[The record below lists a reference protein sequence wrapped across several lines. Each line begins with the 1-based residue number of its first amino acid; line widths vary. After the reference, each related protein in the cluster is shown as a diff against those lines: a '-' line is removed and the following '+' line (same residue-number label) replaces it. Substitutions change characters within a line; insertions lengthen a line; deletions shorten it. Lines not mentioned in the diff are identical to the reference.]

1 MRYFLLQ
8 IKRVCRALPFLL
20 ITTLV
25 LTGVVGLLAVIQAK
39 TSAED
44 DGRQKIRLAVVG
56 DTEDEFVKSGISL
69 LQEMDSSRY
78 TCTIEEMSEEEAQR
92 ALERREINGY
102 LVVPQDF
109 LRSVMSGD
117 NYKVTFVTGTAQHGL
132 GTMLARE
139 LADTVS
145 VMLTETQSGIYAFSR
160 FARQEGETDSLDDQI
175 LQLNFR
181 YFDVVLP
188 RADIYRIDTP
198 DSTSFLSVQGYYFC
212 SALLLFF
219 LFFGTASCYL
229 FIRREDSLGRML
241 AVRGR
246 GAVSQTL
253 SEYGAYC
260 VLTGLCYLTISAVLM
275 AVSAGAGAT
284 LPELEE
290 AGAAGQIRILFAM
303 ALLIPA
309 VSALQYFL
317 CQMVR
322 SLVSGVLLSFCCV
335 VGLGYL
341 SGCFY
346 PLSFF
351 PPAVQEISAWL
362 PTGLLMEYLQRVL
375 SGDGAAVI
383 ALLVLLWTTLF
394 LAAALGMRR
403 LRLSR

>member
-92 ALERREINGY
+92 ALERREISGY

-160 FARQEGETDSLDDQI
+160 FAG
-175 LQLNFR
+175 
-181 YFDVVLP
+181 
-188 RADIYRIDTP
+188 
-198 DSTSFLSVQGYYFC
+198 
-212 SALLLFF
+212 
-219 LFFGTASCYL
+219 
-229 FIRREDSLGRML
+229 RRER
-241 AVRGR
+241 
-246 GAVSQTL
+246 
-253 SEYGAYC
+253 
-260 VLTGLCYLTISAVLM
+260 
-275 AVSAGAGAT
+275 
-284 LPELEE
+284 
-290 AGAAGQIRILFAM
+290 RILWT
-303 ALLIPA
+303 I
-309 VSALQYFL
+309 
-317 CQMVR
+317 R
-322 SLVSGVLLSFCCV
+322 SCS
-335 VGLGYL
+335 
-341 SGCFY
+341 
-346 PLSFF
+346 
-351 PPAVQEISAWL
+351 
-362 PTGLLMEYLQRVL
+362 
-375 SGDGAAVI
+375 
-383 ALLVLLWTTLF
+383 
-394 LAAALGMRR
+394 
-403 LRLSR
+403 